1 MEVSASSGSAQQ
13 SVVGRTKWPAC
24 HLHSILCIWDAVT
37 TCTPVTNFFPLG
49 VQLCSNQKKKKRGT
63 KGKQTSSNRYTTTKR
78 TTPGLASFQ
87 GPRLGSN
94 SCGSPGREVY
104 EESPGR
110 HECVMWRDLGEDM
123 KSF

>member
-1 MEVSASSGSAQQ
+1 MDLLWAGRNGLHATYTQYFAFSFHLGCSYAQ
-13 SVVGRTKWPAC
+13 TK
-24 HLHSILCIWDAVT
+24 T
-37 TCTPVTNFFPLG
+37 
-49 VQLCSNQKKKKRGT
+49 KKKKKEEKREN
-63 KGKQTSSNRYTTTKR
+63 KQVVIDTTTKR